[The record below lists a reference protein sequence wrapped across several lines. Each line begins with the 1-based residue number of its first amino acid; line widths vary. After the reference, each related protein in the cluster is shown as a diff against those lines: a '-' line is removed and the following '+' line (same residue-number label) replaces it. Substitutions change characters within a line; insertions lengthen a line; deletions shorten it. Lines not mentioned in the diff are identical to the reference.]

1 MIKFAFP
8 FYAAFLLLAACKDK
22 QEKTNPVEEK
32 ITESVYASGIVKS
45 SNQYQVYSSV
55 NGLIA
60 EVLVTEGSLVNKGD
74 ALMRLINTS
83 AQLNADNAQLTADYA
98 AANANTEKLSEL
110 KASIEQAKN
119 KMDNDAL
126 LKERQQNLWA
136 QQIGTRNELEQRELA
151 YKNSLK
157 AYEAATLRYAQ
168 LQKQISF
175 QEKQSKKNVQ
185 IATTL
190 AGDFTIKSETA
201 GKVYTVLK
209 EKGEMVNTQTAVAL
223 IGDATNFIVELQ
235 IDEYDITKV
244 KPGQKIVL
252 NMDSYKGQVFEA
264 IITKINPIM
273 NERTKTFTAEA
284 SFVEK
289 PALLYPNLTCEANII
304 IQQKEK
310 AITIPRSYL
319 TDSSFVLL
327 ENKEKRKVT
336 TGLKDYQKVEILSG
350 LTVKDVLIKPA
361 P

>member
-1 MIKFAFP
+1 MIKFVCTFCL
-8 FYAAFLLLAACKDK
+8 AFLLLASCKTK
-22 QEKTNPVEEK
+22 QEKINPVEEN

-45 SNQYQVYSSV
+45 NNQYQVYSSV
-55 NGLIA
+55 NGLVA

-74 ALMRLINTS
+74 ALIRLTNTS
-83 AQLNADNAQLTADYA
+83 AQLNADNAKLSADYA
-98 AANANTEKLSEL
+98 AANANSEKLSEL

-119 KMDNDAL
+119 KLNNDAL

-136 QQIGTRNELEQRELA
+136 QQIGTRNEVEQRELA
-151 YKNSLK
+151 YNNSLK
-157 AYEAATLRYAQ
+157 ALEAVTLRYTQ

-190 AGDFTIKSETA
+190 AGDFTIKSETT

-223 IGDATNFIVELQ
+223 IGDATDFIIELQ
-235 IDEYDITKV
+235 IDEYDITRV

-264 IITKINPIM
+264 TITKINPIM
-273 NERTKTFTAEA
+273 NERTKSFTAEA
-284 SFVEK
+284 VFIQK
-289 PALLYPNLTCEANII
+289 PAMLYPNLTCEANII

-310 AITIPRSYL
+310 AITIPRAYL
-319 TDSSFVLL
+319 IDSGFVLL
-327 ENKEKRKVT
+327 ENEERRKVT
-336 TGLKDYQKVEILSG
+336 TGLKDYQKVEILKG
-350 LTVKDVLIKPA
+350 ITVKDVLLKPA